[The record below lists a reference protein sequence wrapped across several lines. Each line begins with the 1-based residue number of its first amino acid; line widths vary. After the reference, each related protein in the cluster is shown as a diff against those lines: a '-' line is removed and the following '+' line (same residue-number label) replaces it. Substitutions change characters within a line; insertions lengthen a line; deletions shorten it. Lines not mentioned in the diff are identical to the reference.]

1 MESGCFCLLL
11 TCVLFYFIP
20 AGRSL
25 SIPVTL
31 RMVIVKSREKAEIL
45 REQEIRAQQ
54 QQQQENN
61 DLYHYNLNGN
71 DQAMDST
78 LSSFLS
84 QQFISNFRQNNSHP
98 MEAAVAMQ
106 QHSGDGK
113 LSQAANLQSVSLA
126 AAQKAATQAMIH
138 NFQNQ
143 QQQQQH
149 QQILQRQLQQQGL
162 ARSMSNGSTP
172 QQIKQNAMLL
182 NMVRKEE

>member
-1 MESGCFCLLL
+1 
-11 TCVLFYFIP
+11 
-20 AGRSL
+20 
-25 SIPVTL
+25 
-31 RMVIVKSREKAEIL
+31 MVIVKSREKAEIL

-54 QQQQENN
+54 QEDNS

-84 QQFISNFRQNNSHP
+84 QQFISNFRQNNGHP
-98 MEAAVAMQ
+98 METVAAAMHQ
-106 QHSGDGK
+106 QQQSHSGDGK
-113 LSQAANLQSVSLA
+113 LSHAQHLQTVSSSLV
-126 AAQKAATQAMIH
+126 AAQKAATQALI
-138 NFQNQ
+138 QNLQNQQ